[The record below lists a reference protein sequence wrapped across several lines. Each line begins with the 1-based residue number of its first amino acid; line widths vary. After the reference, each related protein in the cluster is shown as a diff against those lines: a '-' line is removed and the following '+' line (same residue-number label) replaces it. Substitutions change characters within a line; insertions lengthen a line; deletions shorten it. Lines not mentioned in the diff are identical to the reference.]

1 LAAHRPGR
9 HRRRRLRSRGAL
21 ALRDDGRAR
30 RRGARRAD
38 RAPLGALRMPRAIHR
53 RLLPRLM
60 APVARAFRD
69 TSEALASRCELAR
82 LEWKVER
89 ARLMQLAIGLGILAL
104 GGLLAL
110 AFVSLAI
117 IVTWWDTEHRVLV
130 AWLVC
135 AGHALIALVGLF
147 MLRYAQMRKDRR
159 FAGLRAELAA
169 DREWLAQRLHQEGRH
184 HG

>member
-1 LAAHRPGR
+1 M
-9 HRRRRLRSRGAL
+9 SS
-21 ALRDDGRAR
+21 
-30 RRGARRAD
+30 
-38 RAPLGALRMPRAIHR
+38 AIHR
-53 RLLPRLM
+53 RLVPRLM
-60 APVARAFRD
+60 APITRALHETQD
-69 TSEALASRCELAR
+69 ALASRCELAR

-117 IVTWWDTEHRVLV
+117 IVTWWDTEHRVMV
-130 AWLVC
+130 TWLVC
-135 AGHALIALVGLF
+135 AAHGLVALVGLF
-147 MLRYAQMRKDRR
+147 MWRYAQMRKDRR

-169 DREWLAQRLHQEGRH
+169 DREWLAHRLHQEGGQ

>member
-1 LAAHRPGR
+1 
-9 HRRRRLRSRGAL
+9 
-21 ALRDDGRAR
+21 
-30 RRGARRAD
+30 
-38 RAPLGALRMPRAIHR
+38 
-53 RLLPRLM
+53 M
-60 APVARAFRD
+60 APVTRAFQEA
-69 TSEALASRCELAR
+69 SEALASRCELAR

-89 ARLMQLAIGLGILAL
+89 ARLMQLAIGLAIMALA
-104 GGLLAL
+104 GMLAL

-135 AGHALIALVGLF
+135 AAHAFIALVGLF
-147 MLRYAQMRKDRR
+147 MWRYAQMRKDRR

-169 DREWLAQRLHQEGRH
+169 DRAWFEQRLHREGNH

>member
-1 LAAHRPGR
+1 
-9 HRRRRLRSRGAL
+9 
-21 ALRDDGRAR
+21 
-30 RRGARRAD
+30 
-38 RAPLGALRMPRAIHR
+38 
-53 RLLPRLM
+53 M
-60 APVARAFRD
+60 APVTRAFQEA
-69 TSEALASRCELAR
+69 SEALASRCELAR

-89 ARLMQLAIGLGILAL
+89 ARLMQLAIGLAIMALA
-104 GGLLAL
+104 GMLAL

-135 AGHALIALVGLF
+135 AAHALIALVGLF
-147 MLRYAQMRKDRR
+147 MWRYAQMRKDRR

-169 DREWLAQRLHQEGRH
+169 DRAWFEQRLHREGSH

>member
-1 LAAHRPGR
+1 
-9 HRRRRLRSRGAL
+9 
-21 ALRDDGRAR
+21 
-30 RRGARRAD
+30 
-38 RAPLGALRMPRAIHR
+38 MPRAIHR
-53 RLLPRLM
+53 RLLPRLL

>member
-1 LAAHRPGR
+1 
-9 HRRRRLRSRGAL
+9 
-21 ALRDDGRAR
+21 
-30 RRGARRAD
+30 
-38 RAPLGALRMPRAIHR
+38 
-53 RLLPRLM
+53 M
-60 APVARAFRD
+60 APVTRAFQEA
-69 TSEALASRCELAR
+69 SEALSSRCELAR

-89 ARLMQLAIGLGILAL
+89 ARLMQLAIGLAILAL
-104 GGLLAL
+104 AGMLAL

-135 AGHALIALVGLF
+135 AAHALIALVGLF
-147 MLRYAQMRKDRR
+147 MWRYAQMRKDRR

-169 DREWLAQRLHQEGRH
+169 DRAWFEQRLHREGNH